1 MEQQSPAGGTDKMY
15 TLLLDIVGLVV
26 WNFKMQR

>member
-26 WNFKMQR
+26 